1 MAVENYIRDLLY
13 RYECVIVP
21 GFGAFIAR
29 RKPAEIHAS
38 TNAFYPPKKSISFN
52 GQLNQSDG
60 LLINY
65 ISKTEKISF
74 ETAKEKINQF
84 TKQLHK
90 SLSEEKEVGLDMI
103 GVFRKTNDKL
113 EFQPSQH
120 VNYLLDSFGMASFVS
135 SEIKREAYK
144 KEVVALEEKTGLV
157 FTHEKKTAKRHVY
170 LKYAAVGLLALGLS
184 GTFGLNW
191 YSNQVESHN
200 LAVQQKVEAELEN
213 KIQQATFSIP
223 QPLPE
228 IVFEVMAQPGNYH
241 IVAGAFREKA
251 NAEEKTQ
258 QLKQKGFPAREIGAN
273 KWGLY
278 QVVYS
283 SYQTR
288 REALKNLYKIRNG
301 DNENAW
307 LLVQEL

>member
-1 MAVENYIRDLLY
+1 MTVENYIRDLLY

-29 RKPAEIHAS
+29 QRPAEIHLT
-38 TNAFYPPKKSISFN
+38 TNAFYPPKKVISFN
-52 GQLNQSDG
+52 RQLNQSDG

-74 ETAKEKINQF
+74 DKAKNKIRQF
-84 TKQLHK
+84 TEQIKK
-90 SLSEEKEVGLDMI
+90 SLSEEKEVVLDLI
-103 GVFRKTNDKL
+103 GTLKKVNDKL

-120 VNYLLDSFGMASFVS
+120 TNYLLDSFGMASFTS
-135 SEIKREAYK
+135 AAINREAFQ
-144 KEVVALEEKTGLV
+144 KEPAGLEKTGLV
-157 FTHEKKTAKRHVY
+157 PTYEKNAEKRHTY
-170 LKYAAVGLLALGLS
+170 LKYAAVGLLALGIS
-184 GTFGLNW
+184 GFGGLNW
-191 YSNQVESHN
+191 YSNQVQTHN
-200 LAVQQKVEAELEN
+200 LAIQEEANTKLEN
-213 KIQQATFSIP
+213 KIQQATFSIS

-228 IVFEVMAQPGNYH
+228 ITFEIEVQPGNYH
-241 IVAGAFREKA
+241 IVAGAFREKE
-251 NAEEKTQ
+251 NAAEKTIR
-258 QLKQKGFPAREIGAN
+258 LKEKGFPAREIGAN

-288 REALKNLYKIRNG
+288 REALKALREIRHT